1 MENMIETKDV
11 IQSFPIAGGKELVV
25 LKNINIQIPTG
36 KLTMLRGRSGSGK
49 TTLMNLLSALDY
61 PKSGEI
67 LFEGKP
73 IQNLPEHDREQI
85 RKTQIGFVFQ
95 SVALIP
101 MMTAYE
107 NVEFVL
113 RLAGY
118 KGDRRKRTEECLKLV
133 GLGSRMHHMPQEL
146 SGGEQQRVAI
156 ARAIAHKPKIIFADE
171 PTAELDS
178 NTGLQVMKIFKEL
191 IEKQGVTIVMTTHD
205 TGLMEV
211 ADCHYLLRMERLPMK
226 INLKEKISKV
236 KQIKSPESAMENPEQ
251 TMDVPDDVMIECD
264 SLVKIY
270 KTKDIE
276 VLALQGLDLTV
287 KRGELMAIIGNSGSG
302 KSTFLNMIG
311 GLDRPSAGKLYVDG
325 KNLFQMTENELVKY
339 KRSTVGFVWQN
350 NARNLLPY
358 LTAWENVMTPMLFV
372 EEKEKAVSEEEK
384 KKRALELLELVG
396 LGHRKDSKLS
406 QLSGGEQQRVAI
418 AIALANN
425 PKLLLADEPTGAVDR
440 KTADDILEMFRKL
453 NEKLGLT
460 IVIVTHDKELAKKV
474 NRVVSIR
481 DGKTSSERIMKNDY
495 RERME
500 HLDIDWQEEETQEE
514 FAVLDRAGRVQI
526 PSELLEQ
533 MGMDGNKVKLEFIGG
548 KIVIEK
554 PKD

>member
-1 MENMIETKDV
+1 
-11 IQSFPIAGGKELVV
+11 
-25 LKNINIQIPTG
+25 
-36 KLTMLRGRSGSGK
+36 
-49 TTLMNLLSALDY
+49 
-61 PKSGEI
+61 
-67 LFEGKP
+67 
-73 IQNLPEHDREQI
+73 
-85 RKTQIGFVFQ
+85 
-95 SVALIP
+95 
-101 MMTAYE
+101 
-107 NVEFVL
+107 
-113 RLAGY
+113 
-118 KGDRRKRTEECLKLV
+118 
-133 GLGSRMHHMPQEL
+133 
-146 SGGEQQRVAI
+146 
-156 ARAIAHKPKIIFADE
+156 
-171 PTAELDS
+171 
-178 NTGLQVMKIFKEL
+178 
-191 IEKQGVTIVMTTHD
+191 
-205 TGLMEV
+205 
-211 ADCHYLLRMERLPMK
+211 MK

-236 KQIKSPESAMENPEQ
+236 KQIKSPEPAMENPEQ

-396 LGHRKDSKLS
+396 LGHRKDSKLN

-425 PKLLLADEPTGAVDR
+425 PKLLLADEPPGAVDR

-481 DGKTSSERIMKNDY
+481 DGKTSSERIMKNDD